1 MADFSGLALN
11 SMIQMQNQDINTN
24 SKGPKIRKKSFDSP
38 DGTNP
43 KISSKLLKIL
53 KDNQE
58 EFGKE
63 TNDQL
68 DYNQSELNPNY
79 NEIKYSNVSSSNFLL
94 KILP

>member
-11 SMIQMQNQDINTN
+11 SMIQMQNQEINAN
-24 SKGPKIRKKSFDSP
+24 SKLRKKSFDIP
-38 DGTNP
+38 DGSNP

-63 TNDQL
+63 NDEHFG
-68 DYNQSELNPNY
+68 YNQIELISNY
-79 NEIKYSNVSSSNFLL
+79 KEMKYSGVS
-94 KILP
+94 